1 MHRVSGNSISFG
13 QMKESIIKELLLISY
28 RCIKY
33 FILQIIFMIFLSFF
47 LKCFLYFFGGWG
59 GWKGGGDVMFMHSC
73 CRWCWGNVMVR
84 WSSNY
89 LHLHSYCH
97 LMVVTTPLRVCNL
110 SNQINKHQTWI
121 FNADQY
127 RVGIESLTAP
137 GYKSIYWDYFFSISH
152 ITH

>member
-59 GWKGGGDVMFMHSC
+59 GGGVEGGRGC
-73 CRWCWGNVMVR
+73 NVHAF
-84 WSSNY
+84 
-89 LHLHSYCH
+89 LL
-97 LMVVTTPLRVCNL
+97 
-110 SNQINKHQTWI
+110 
-121 FNADQY
+121 
-127 RVGIESLTAP
+127 
-137 GYKSIYWDYFFSISH
+137 
-152 ITH
+152 